1 MTSIKRLTALVT
13 VVVFMFTLFT
23 FNVYADSTFTDVTGD
38 TQYAEAIQK
47 LYESG
52 IVDGYLAE
60 DGTRTFKPLDT
71 ITRGEFAKLL
81 AVAKIKDAAANL
93 TATSSGFSDVDSDP
107 TVSWTIP
114 YIDYAVKASIVNGYE
129 DGTFRAKNTV
139 SYAEAVKMV
148 VCAMGYSSV
157 IEKTEPWY
165 NGYIQVAQQIGIL
178 KQAAGS
184 ADDAA
189 PRGLVAQLIYNMT
202 ISDKVITVIPGGNTG
217 TGSGSGGFVIKDN
230 EKDEDEESVLGMVS
244 AVFNQGVDGETGG
257 SMDEIKLYDDSTGT
271 ETTYKIG
278 SYSIDNMYQ
287 YLGQY
292 LDITYTVKNSKNTI
306 KSIST
311 DGLNKTVEID
321 ADDIET
327 IDGSYVEY
335 YKDSSTK
342 VSRIPFE
349 NNLKIIY
356 NGVGVSG
363 VNSTKIK
370 NLLDIDNGTIK
381 FVDGDDNGKY
391 DTAYVSTYETFF
403 VGTVESTS
411 KTITDKYVKNGNVL
425 KSIKLDMDPENI
437 EFKNS
442 AGTSAQFGSIRQN
455 SVVSIAKPY
464 DTDASYAKTTVII
477 STTTA
482 QGTVNSISSDDV
494 YEIGN
499 KEYKASNYY
508 KRLVEQD
515 PAQAMNRGDI
525 VTCYLD
531 REGKIVAISST
542 DTTKYGYIVDVT
554 PSESADKDDV
564 KISMIV
570 AGKSTNSTVAEYTLK
585 KTVRVNGKDGYS
597 PRDIPGVLAE
607 SAKVINDGSSNKIE
621 TGCEDAAMYSQPI
634 IFKTTSASGT
644 VISSITTVAVGD
656 ESDFLEY
663 SKGKTNGSVGLK
675 YADGNSFKDS
685 SNKSVF
691 NMNFSTSSSST
702 AVSTKVFFVPLDRSE
717 DKDGYTVYSS
727 KPGKFTNGASF
738 YVDAFNVNSN
748 THNAE
753 IVVVYGGNALEITG
767 NSKTI
772 MIKKI
777 SDAVQ
782 NGENV
787 KKIVYY
793 DFTAS
798 KEVAAEP
805 LYTDGKVDVSDLNPG
820 DIIKYEAKSGAV
832 ALVEKIFANGTLY
845 NKAGSDG
852 SQTAAD
858 WHISRTRPGSNDSYN
873 AYYGVAYSTDGTL
886 NLVKTSDIEGI
897 STDDPDYVDKISALS
912 PENIGTI
919 GSGIKLFVF
928 DSSAKN
934 EDDKILSYDN
944 IVNAVTPIRT
954 SDGNGNIE
962 DASRVF
968 VSRIGNSIKAII
980 AYK

>member
-542 DTTKYGYIVDVT
+542 DTTKYGYIVEVT

-570 AGKSTNSTVAEYTLK
+570 AGKSTNSAVAEYTLK

-597 PRDIPGVLAE
+597 PRDIPGILAE
-607 SAKVINDGSSNKIE
+607 SAKVINDGSSR
-621 TGCEDAAMYSQPI
+621 
-634 IFKTTSASGT
+634 
-644 VISSITTVAVGD
+644 
-656 ESDFLEY
+656 
-663 SKGKTNGSVGLK
+663 
-675 YADGNSFKDS
+675 
-685 SNKSVF
+685 
-691 NMNFSTSSSST
+691 
-702 AVSTKVFFVPLDRSE
+702 RS
-717 DKDGYTVYSS
+717 
-727 KPGKFTNGASF
+727 
-738 YVDAFNVNSN
+738 
-748 THNAE
+748 
-753 IVVVYGGNALEITG
+753 
-767 NSKTI
+767 
-772 MIKKI
+772 
-777 SDAVQ
+777 
-782 NGENV
+782 
-787 KKIVYY
+787 
-793 DFTAS
+793 
-798 KEVAAEP
+798 
-805 LYTDGKVDVSDLNPG
+805 
-820 DIIKYEAKSGAV
+820 
-832 ALVEKIFANGTLY
+832 
-845 NKAGSDG
+845 
-852 SQTAAD
+852 
-858 WHISRTRPGSNDSYN
+858 
-873 AYYGVAYSTDGTL
+873 
-886 NLVKTSDIEGI
+886 
-897 STDDPDYVDKISALS
+897 
-912 PENIGTI
+912 
-919 GSGIKLFVF
+919 
-928 DSSAKN
+928 
-934 EDDKILSYDN
+934 
-944 IVNAVTPIRT
+944 
-954 SDGNGNIE
+954 
-962 DASRVF
+962 
-968 VSRIGNSIKAII
+968 
-980 AYK
+980 